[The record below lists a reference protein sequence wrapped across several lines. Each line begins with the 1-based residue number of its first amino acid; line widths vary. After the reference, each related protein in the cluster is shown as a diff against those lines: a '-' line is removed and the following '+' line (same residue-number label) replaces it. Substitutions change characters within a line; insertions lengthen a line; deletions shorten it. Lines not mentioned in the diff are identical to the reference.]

1 MRFSE
6 MSKVCWDNQTLVLP
20 DLDLGSRKVT
30 HPTKLGVPSN
40 FCLIKFLPKTW
51 LRLQNPWGPGTS
63 RSGLGVQNDDL
74 PPLNQGPRQILFDKV
89 FAKLH
94 G

>member
-40 FCLIKFLPKTW
+40 FWLIKFLPKTW
-51 LRLQNPWGPGTS
+51 LRLQNPTGPPFWASWTPGVRVGCRTS
-63 RSGLGVQNDDL
+63 SNSY
-74 PPLNQGPRQILFDKV
+74 
-89 FAKLH
+89 
-94 G
+94 